1 MNQAVIQ
8 KQAGLN
14 VKQKVK
20 MIKQTILVLKEIA
33 CTVDL
38 QGETGDLLID
48 IIEMQIEGEVNA
60 RDSKADLEREIDILG
75 ILPQEGETQ
84 EKEVKDLQKGIERGE
99 EGLEMKNQNQE
110 RLVALVKINK
120 GVLDL
125 DPTNLQ

>member
-38 QGETGDLLID
+38 QEETGDLLID

>member
-60 RDSKADLEREIDILG
+60 RDSEADLEREIDILG

-84 EKEVKDLQKGIERGE
+84 EKEVRDLQKGIERGE

>member
-38 QGETGDLLID
+38 QEETGDLLID

-84 EKEVKDLQKGIERGE
+84 EKEVRDLQKGIERGE